1 MARSWR
7 GAVAVPLTLLGL
19 AALCQATSV
28 PDYSCYKFQSSG
40 TGKIEPNG
48 DINLEVGSSYEAYCL
63 FNPAKVQVDDV
74 YFKTTENGGRLLDH
88 VVVNN
93 SAIKVQVT
101 HNEPTDYLLKCLAGN
116 KLICQRSA
124 FVGYKPQDVQ
134 NFTCVSRNW
143 ESLNC
148 SWSVP
153 ENPVKV
159 TYSLTYVIQD
169 YTKEPRDCPERESRQ
184 NWCFWHGMEFHSG
197 RRNWTIIFSA
207 ENNLT
212 QNPVEF
218 RHYVD
223 LYATVIPGKAS
234 NFKAE
239 ILGPR
244 EVIMSWNFPHPID
257 VFVDGKVTQE
267 VKYRIKPFRNIA
279 QYSPWE
285 VIDTWEYTPER
296 FQRKI
301 FNRTIS
307 NLKPFVE
314 YEFCVRLHTG
324 TGPIREEMWS
334 EPAIVVNRTES
345 TRPAVAPMTTLGMFE
360 VEENKLLRDVYVSW
374 QTVDPLEENGPGFV
388 YEVKIFDDSDG
399 RFHSSQTTHRGFIK
413 FWGLENTITYR
424 IEIRPK
430 NDHGL
435 PEDSNLMSEVI
446 VPKKA
451 SLLNVPDYFKVI
463 AYSGNYSTTYMARW
477 RIPELTLANTNIET
491 VTLYW
496 CKQTEYENR
505 CQNKLSWEIINEPTI
520 YVKNL
525 TGYDPSSRHM
535 FGISVNTH
543 NSSSGIKWS
552 GCIATHG
559 EQQPAIDKFNYTNV
573 LSSEVKLKWDLE
585 CKAQAAQPVAFN
597 ISYCV
602 VEKFAEKCAEP
613 EKYIRVDGES
623 TVQYTVKNLHPY
635 KDYSFSIATISKYLG
650 LGKWSRSVHV
660 KTKPAKPSAGPQN
673 ITVVS
678 KGKTWILL
686 SWHPPPEPQQNGE
699 IIMYNIQYKVKG
711 SPSVPYG
718 VEVKHNVRQHNFT
731 NLDPF
736 TEYHFDIFA
745 CTWVFNETACG
756 IHPGDIEVKTKI
768 GAPGKIDSLQYD
780 APWLKWDHEECN
792 GPSCSY
798 ELQYTVNG
806 TNFTY
811 NTPINN
817 SAVSIRDLNVTC
829 PVDLGYIPVKLRA
842 VSIDEE
848 NHRLTGPQKDWKI
861 SCPSKGL
868 AIGII
873 VIIVFLCIITTLFI
887 LGIFTYGWEQIKT
900 FMHNFNLKP
909 KLPDGLDP
917 QIQSTNNTKKNWYDK
932 MKLSKNTITTNS
944 SSFKPSE
951 KQDLIESGNERQHRN
966 FSGDSGTSVADP
978 ADSSGCSTGGDSVSS
993 SGSDRIPPS
1002 SDSGTVQEETG
1013 FSSEDKKWSASV
1025 RLRTAP
1031 PYVLQGLPDKV
1042 ANMKGYVSVGS
1053 VPNLAVSAVDGVS
1066 LRQSNPSLGLEP
1078 LQEVPMGGRRTS
1090 TGYISMPTNE
1100 SEGLSLPLDD
1110 LGNLVLPHERRP
1122 GDLLAYS
1129 RHYMPYKKTSDFS
1142 PYSKAQSLPW
1152 LNTGYVAVSQAEDG
1166 GQAVP
1171 GAQGYVAVG
1180 DAMNLM
1186 KRQPSLPSLPM
1197 NISKPLTTPDQ
1208 DLPPG
1213 AYCKLGARGSPDPPP
1228 NSLGYVSA
1236 TQHMPMPNALAMRPP
1251 VYKSP
1256 YVTCAMAESVVS
1268 PKKEPSKTTDYVTLG
1283 DTPDGQWAHPIIH
1296 PMTPE
1301 ETRDVLSAP
1310 VEGSRGRVIQPIRP
1324 NSSETNNNRGSN
1336 QFAPS
1341 GHSLSK
1347 QSSGYASGNV
1357 SQETLTFHDPLV
1369 MSPKKLLTRSY
1380 EPHSVVYSPHH
1391 KPSMV

>member
-1 MARSWR
+1 MT
-7 GAVAVPLTLLGL
+7 VPLTLLGL
-19 AALCQATSV
+19 AALCQAASV
-28 PDYSCYKFQSSG
+28 PNYNCYRFMRGGKG
-40 TGKIEPNG
+40 TIEPNG

-63 FNPAKVQVDDV
+63 FNSSEVRVDDV
-74 YFKTTENGGRLLDH
+74 YFKTTENGGKRLDH
-88 VVVNN
+88 EVVNS

-101 HNEPTDYLLKCLAGN
+101 HNEPTKHHLKCLAGDDV
-116 KLICQRSA
+116 ICRRSV

-134 NFTCVSRNW
+134 NFTCVSMNW
-143 ESLNC
+143 VSLNC

-159 TYSLTYVIQD
+159 SYSITYVIQD
-169 YTKEPRDCPERESRQ
+169 YTKEPRDCPDRQGRQ
-184 NWCFWHGMEFHSG
+184 NWCYWQGTEFESG
-197 RRNWTIIFSA
+197 RQNWTVIFSA

-212 QNPVEF
+212 QDPVEF
-218 RHYVD
+218 RHDVD
-223 LYATVIPGKAS
+223 LYASVIPARAS
-234 NFKAE
+234 NFRGYV
-239 ILGPR
+239 IGPQ
-244 EVIMSWNFPHPID
+244 EVNLSWNFPHPID
-257 VFVDGKVTQE
+257 VFTDGKVTQE
-267 VKYRIKPFRNIA
+267 VKYRIKPFRNID
-279 QYSPWE
+279 QYSPWK
-285 VIDTWEYTPER
+285 VIDTWEYTPRR
-296 FQRKI
+296 FSRKT
-301 FNRTIS
+301 FTRNVRDL
-307 NLKPFVE
+307 NPYVE

-324 TGPIREEMWS
+324 TGPIRDEMWS
-334 EPAIVVNRTES
+334 EPALLVKRTEP
-345 TRPAVAPMTTLGMFE
+345 TRPTVAPVTTLGMFE
-360 VEENKLLRDVYVSW
+360 VEENKLQRDVYVNW
-374 QTVDPLEENGPGFV
+374 QTVDPLEENGPHFT
-388 YEVKIFDDSDG
+388 YEVQVFDDSDG
-399 RFHSSQTTHRGFIK
+399 SRLRDPQTTQRGFIK
-413 FWGLENTITYR
+413 LSGLENAITYR

-430 NDHGL
+430 NDLGL
-435 PEDSNLMSEVI
+435 PEDPNIKSEVI

-463 AYSGNYSTTYMARW
+463 AYSRNDTTTYMARW
-477 RIPELTLANTNIET
+477 QIPEETLANTSIET

-505 CQNKLSWEIINEPTI
+505 CQNKLSWEIINDPAI
-520 YVKNL
+520 RVKNL

-535 FGISVNTH
+535 FGISINTH

-559 EQQPAIDKFNYTNV
+559 EQQPAIDEFNYTNV
-573 LSSEVKLKWDLE
+573 LSSEVKLKWELE

-597 ISYCV
+597 ISYCA
-602 VEKFAEKCAEP
+602 VEKYAEKCAGP
-613 EKYIRVDGES
+613 EKFKLVHGES
-623 TVQYTVKNLHPY
+623 TDQTTVSDLHPY
-635 KDYSFSIATISKYLG
+635 RDYSFSIATISKDLG
-650 LGKWSRSVHV
+650 LGKWSRNVRV

-678 KGKTWILL
+678 KGKTWIVL

-699 IIMYNIQYKVKG
+699 IIKYNIQYKVKG
-711 SPSVPYG
+711 SLSVPYDI
-718 VEVKHNVRQHNFT
+718 KKNALHHNFT
-731 NLDPF
+731 SLDPF

-745 CTWVFNETACG
+745 CTRVSNATACG
-756 IHPGDIEVKTKI
+756 RHPESIVVKTKI

-798 ELQYTVNG
+798 EIHYTVNG

-817 SAVSIRDLNVTC
+817 SAVSISDLNVTC
-829 PVDLGYIPVKLRA
+829 PVAQGFIPVVLRA
-842 VSIDEE
+842 VSTDEE
-848 NHRLTGPQKDWKI
+848 NRTLTGPQKDLKI
-861 SCPSKGL
+861 PCSSRGL

-873 VIIVFLCIITTLFI
+873 VTIVFLCIITALFI
-887 LGIFTYGWEQIKT
+887 LGLFTYGWEQVKT
-900 FMHNFNLKP
+900 FIRNLKMKP
-909 KLPDGLDP
+909 NLPLGLAP
-917 QIQSTNNTKKNWYDK
+917 QNQSPIKNKEKWYAT
-932 MKLSKNTITTNS
+932 MSLSKEAITRN

-951 KQDLIESGNERQHRN
+951 KQDLIESGNERQRRN

-1002 SDSGTVQEETG
+1002 SDSGTVQEENG
-1013 FSSEDKKWSASV
+1013 YPAEDKKWAGSV
-1025 RLRTAP
+1025 RQRTAP
-1031 PYVLQGLPDKV
+1031 PYVLQGLPGKV
-1042 ANMKGYVSVGS
+1042 PSMKGYVSVGS
-1053 VPNLAVSAVDGVS
+1053 VPNLAVSATDGVS
-1066 LRQSNPSLGLEP
+1066 LQQSNPSLGLEP
-1078 LQEVPMGGRRTS
+1078 LPEVPMGGRRTS

-1100 SEGLSLPLDD
+1100 SDGMSFPLDD
-1110 LGNLVLPHERRP
+1110 LGNLVLPHERQP

-1129 RHYMPYKKTSDFS
+1129 RHYLPYKKTSDFS

-1236 TQHMPMPNALAMRPP
+1236 TQHMPMPNALAMSPP

-1268 PKKEPSKTTDYVTLG
+1268 PKKEPRKTTDYVALG
-1283 DTPDGQWAHPIIH
+1283 DTPDGQWAQTIIH
-1296 PMTPE
+1296 PMTRE

-1310 VEGSRGRVIQPIRP
+1310 VEGSRDRAIQSVRP

-1369 MSPKKLLTRSY
+1369 MSPKKLLTRSH

>member
-1 MARSWR
+1 MSHSWR
-7 GAVAVPLTLLGL
+7 GAVALPLTLLGL

-28 PDYSCYKFQSSG
+28 HDYKCFKFQRSG
-40 TGKIEPNG
+40 IGTIEPNG
-48 DINLEVGSSYEAYCL
+48 DIILEVGSSYEAYCL

-74 YFKTTENGGRLLDH
+74 FFKTTGNDGRRLDH
-88 VVVNN
+88 EVVNS

-101 HNEPTDYLLKCLAGN
+101 HNEPTQYLLKCSAGGDI
-116 KLICQRSA
+116 ICRRSV
-124 FVGYKPQDVQ
+124 FVGHKPEDVQ
-134 NFTCVSRNW
+134 NFTCVSMNW

-159 TYSLTYVIQD
+159 TYSLT
-169 YTKEPRDCPERESRQ
+169 DCPQRERQQ
-184 NWCFWHGMEFHSG
+184 NWCFWHGVDFVSG
-197 RRNWTIIFSA
+197 RQNWTIIFSA
-207 ENNLT
+207 INNLT
-212 QNPVEF
+212 QDPVEF
-218 RHYVD
+218 KHNVD
-223 LYATVIPGKAS
+223 LYASVIPGKAS
-234 NFKAE
+234 NFKVDA
-239 ILGPR
+239 LGPR
-244 EVIMSWNFPHPID
+244 EVILKWNLPHPID
-257 VFVDGKVTQE
+257 VFTDGKVTQE
-267 VKYRIKPFRNIA
+267 IKYRIKPFRNIDD
-279 QYSPWE
+279 YSPWK
-285 VIDTWEYTPER
+285 VIDTWEYAPKR
-296 FQRKI
+296 FNRKT

-307 NLKPFVE
+307 DLKPFVE

-334 EPAIVVNRTES
+334 EPALVVKRTKS
-345 TRPAVAPMTTLGMFE
+345 TRPMVAPLTTPGMFE
-360 VEENKLLRDVYVSW
+360 IEENKLQRDVYINW
-374 QTVDPLEENGPGFV
+374 QTVDPLEENGPNFT
-388 YEVKIFDDSDG
+388 YEVQMFDDSNG
-399 RFHSSQTTHRGFIK
+399 RRLRNPQSTERGFIK
-413 FWGLENTITYR
+413 FRSLENTITYR
-424 IEIRPK
+424 VEITPM

-435 PEDSNLMSEVI
+435 PEDPNVKSVVI
-446 VPKKA
+446 VPNKA
-451 SLLNVPDYFKVI
+451 SLLDVPDYFKVI
-463 AYSGNYSTTYMARW
+463 AYSGNDTTTYMARW
-477 RIPELTLANTNIET
+477 QIPEVTLANTNIET

-496 CKQTEYENR
+496 CKQTDYENR
-505 CQNKLSWEIINEPTI
+505 CQNKLRWEIISDPALG
-520 YVKNL
+520 VKSL
-525 TGYDPSSRHM
+525 TGYDPSSRHI

-559 EQQPAIDKFNYTNV
+559 EQQPAIDEFNYTNV

-585 CKAQAAQPVAFN
+585 CKAQAAQPIAFN

-602 VEKFAEKCAEP
+602 LEKLAEKCAEP
-613 EKYIRVDGES
+613 EKFIKVDGES
-623 TVQYTVKNLHPY
+623 TVQYTVRNLHAY
-635 KDYSFSIATISKYLG
+635 RDYSFSIATISEELG
-650 LGKWSRSVHV
+650 LGKWSRNVRV
-660 KTKPAKPSAGPQN
+660 KTKPAKPSAAPQN

-678 KGKTWILL
+678 KGKTWIYL
-686 SWHPPPEPQQNGE
+686 SWNPPPEPQQNGD
-699 IIMYNIQYKVKG
+699 IAMYDIWYKVKG
-711 SPSVPYG
+711 LPSVPSY
-718 VEVKHNVRQHNFT
+718 VKDNVLQYNFT
-731 NLDPF
+731 SLDAF
-736 TEYHFDIFA
+736 TEYQFDIFA
-745 CTWVFNETACG
+745 CTWVSNEAACG
-756 IHPGDIEVKTKI
+756 KHPASIEVKTKI
-768 GAPGKIDSLQYD
+768 GAPGKINSLQYD
-780 APWLKWDHEECN
+780 ALWLKWDHDECN

-798 ELQYTVNG
+798 ELQYTIND
-806 TNFTY
+806 TSFTY
-811 NTPINN
+811 NTAINI
-817 SAVSIRDLNVTC
+817 SAVPIRDLNITC
-829 PVDLGYIPVKLRA
+829 PVDQGYIPVKLRA
-842 VSIDEE
+842 VNTDEE
-848 NHRLTGPQKDWKI
+848 NQRLTGPQEDWKI
-861 SCPSKGL
+861 PSPCQEPGL
-868 AIGII
+868 GIGII
-873 VIIVFLCIITTLFI
+873 VTIVFLCIITTLFI
-887 LGIFTYGWEQIKT
+887 LGIFTYGWEQVKT
-900 FMHNFNLKP
+900 FMRNLKIKP
-909 KLPDGLDP
+909 NLPIGLAP
-917 QIQSTNNTKKNWYDK
+917 QNQSPSKSKKKWYAN
-932 MKLSKNTITTNS
+932 MSLSKEAITTNS

-951 KQDLIESGNERQHRN
+951 KQDLIDPGNERQHRN

-1013 FSSEDKKWSASV
+1013 FASEV

-1042 ANMKGYVSVGS
+1042 PSMKGYVSVGS
-1053 VPNLAVSAVDGVS
+1053 VPNLAVSTTDGVS
-1066 LRQSNPSLGLEP
+1066 SLQQSNPSLGLEP

-1100 SEGLSLPLDD
+1100 SDGMSFPLED
-1110 LGNLVLPHERRP
+1110 LGNLVLPHERQP

-1129 RHYMPYKKTSDFS
+1129 RHYMPYKKASDFS

-1197 NISKPLTTPDQ
+1197 IVSKPLTTPDQ

-1236 TQHMPMPNALAMRPP
+1236 TQHMPMPNALAMSPP

-1268 PKKEPSKTTDYVTLG
+1268 PKKEPRKTTDYVALG

-1310 VEGSRGRVIQPIRP
+1310 VEGSRGRVMQPVRP